1 MSEYELL
8 RVMKAGDDALAVTAL
23 ELFLSSF
30 SLMTGVSPGTRVTRV
45 ASFPGNE
52 ARMRV
57 AH

>member
-23 ELFLSSF
+23 KLFLSSF
-30 SLMTGVSPGTRVTRV
+30 
-45 ASFPGNE
+45 FEQENE
-52 ARMRV
+52 TRMRI